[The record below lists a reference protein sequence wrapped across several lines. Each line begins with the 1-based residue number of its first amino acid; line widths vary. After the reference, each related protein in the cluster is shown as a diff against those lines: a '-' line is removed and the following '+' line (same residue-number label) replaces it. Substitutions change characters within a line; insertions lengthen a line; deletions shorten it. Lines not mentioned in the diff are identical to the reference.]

1 MPGPGPGGE
10 GRGGE
15 GGFASRIEINLVVS
29 SVRLGNTMHTLITI
43 TDQISLNIRLLTYS
57 FLTSFYWLER

>member
-1 MPGPGPGGE
+1 M
-10 GRGGE
+10 GRGGKE
-15 GGFASRIEINLVVS
+15 REDFPAEINLVIG

-57 FLTSFYWLER
+57 FLTSFYGWER